1 MIGIREYT
9 KKNIITIGLI
19 ITLIVGIILRFK
31 GLTFQSYW
39 YDELFSIT
47 ASMPDRSFWSMYN
60 ITVKDVHPPLY
71 QSLLWVWYHIFGFT
85 EFSGRALSATI
96 GTIGIIAVYFLGK
109 EFFNR
114 EVGLYAAIVASMNY
128 FLIYY
133 SQETRSYS
141 LLFLL
146 STISYIYFIKVLTEY
161 NKKNF
166 ILYLLSTLA
175 LVYTHY
181 FGFFLVGTQV
191 FIFILYFIKEK
202 DKRKLLAILAI
213 ITAITIVVSLLPLM
227 EYILN
232 LKGVTNYWMP
242 IPSKWFALEYMKG
255 YVKSQY
261 LEGIFLFTI
270 SFSLIYL
277 FKKTENKEYRT
288 MTIVLLVW
296 IIIGY
301 LLPYIR
307 SIIATP
313 LLTSRN
319 TIIIIPALILLISY
333 GIFLLKNTSIKIATI
348 GIIVFF
354 SLYQLNYGK
363 YYSKVTKPQAR
374 EVLFELAK
382 EKEKIPA
389 YDILFFGYTL
399 PSYQKMLKI
408 NTDVQTNGSFYKKI
422 KNHSIEESFFILDVH
437 PGDHISKIKVL
448 QDKSVK
454 KVLEIKK
461 HGARAVLYAY
471 NTNPFSFGGLN
482 IDFNKCNLSKP
493 YKGNPLGMYWPGS
506 VTTPVYELDKNKYDL
521 IINTKGTKAYE
532 QYAKLKIQVFKMKK
546 GENSLLVE
554 KTVDTKQDFTDFTV
568 PFKIKQDDNIS
579 FVVSFINDKS
589 DPKTK
594 EDRNIYLKS
603 IILKKQ

>member
-31 GLTFQSYW
+31 GLTFQSDW

-191 FIFILYFIKEK
+191 FIFILYFIKFYEK
-202 DKRKLLAILAI
+202 
-213 ITAITIVVSLLPLM
+213 
-227 EYILN
+227 
-232 LKGVTNYWMP
+232 
-242 IPSKWFALEYMKG
+242 
-255 YVKSQY
+255 
-261 LEGIFLFTI
+261 
-270 SFSLIYL
+270 
-277 FKKTENKEYRT
+277 
-288 MTIVLLVW
+288 
-296 IIIGY
+296 
-301 LLPYIR
+301 
-307 SIIATP
+307 
-313 LLTSRN
+313 
-319 TIIIIPALILLISY
+319 
-333 GIFLLKNTSIKIATI
+333 
-348 GIIVFF
+348 
-354 SLYQLNYGK
+354 
-363 YYSKVTKPQAR
+363 
-374 EVLFELAK
+374 
-382 EKEKIPA
+382 
-389 YDILFFGYTL
+389 
-399 PSYQKMLKI
+399 
-408 NTDVQTNGSFYKKI
+408 
-422 KNHSIEESFFILDVH
+422 
-437 PGDHISKIKVL
+437 
-448 QDKSVK
+448 
-454 KVLEIKK
+454 
-461 HGARAVLYAY
+461 
-471 NTNPFSFGGLN
+471 
-482 IDFNKCNLSKP
+482 
-493 YKGNPLGMYWPGS
+493 
-506 VTTPVYELDKNKYDL
+506 
-521 IINTKGTKAYE
+521 
-532 QYAKLKIQVFKMKK
+532 
-546 GENSLLVE
+546 
-554 KTVDTKQDFTDFTV
+554 
-568 PFKIKQDDNIS
+568 
-579 FVVSFINDKS
+579 
-589 DPKTK
+589 
-594 EDRNIYLKS
+594 
-603 IILKKQ
+603 